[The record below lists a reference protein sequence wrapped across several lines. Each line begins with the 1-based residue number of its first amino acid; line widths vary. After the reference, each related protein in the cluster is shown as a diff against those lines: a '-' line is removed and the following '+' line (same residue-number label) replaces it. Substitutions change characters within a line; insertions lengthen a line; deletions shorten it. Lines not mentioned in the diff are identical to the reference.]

1 MERRAWGSTG
11 SKVPAIG
18 QGTWHFEQ
26 SDRGEAI
33 AALRRGLELGLTHID
48 TAELYGE
55 GAVEEL
61 VGEAIEGRR
70 DEVFLV
76 SKVLPSNAS
85 FRGTLR
91 ACERSLRRLH
101 TDYLNCYLLHW
112 RGRYELDETLEAFE
126 HLLRDGKIRSWGVS
140 NFDIEDLRA
149 AARLVEP
156 DQMACNQVLYHLEQR
171 TAEQRV
177 LPWLTEHGISMVA
190 YSPLGSGQ
198 FPSPSSNAGSVL
210 ARIAQAHDATPHQV
224 ALAFLT
230 RNPSLLVIPK
240 AATVQHVEENAAAA
254 NLRLAD
260 TELALIDE
268 AFRQSP
274 MSSLP
279 TL

>member
-1 MERRAWGSTG
+1 MDGRRWGSTG
-11 SKVPAIG
+11 WKVPAIG

-55 GAVEEL
+55 GVVEEL

-91 ACERSLRRLH
+91 ACERSLRRLR
-101 TDYLNCYLLHW
+101 TDWLNCYLLHW
-112 RGRYELDETLEAFE
+112 RGHFELEETLEAFE

-149 AARLVEP
+149 TARLVEP

-171 TAEQRV
+171 IAEHRV
-177 LPWLTEHGISMVA
+177 LPWLAEHGISMVA
-190 YSPLGSGQ
+190 YSPFGSGQ
-198 FPSPSSNAGSVL
+198 FPSPSSHAGSVL

-224 ALAFLT
+224 ALAFLL
-230 RNPSLLVIPK
+230 RKPSTLVIPK
-240 AATVQHVEENAAAA
+240 AATVKHVEENAAAA
-254 NLRLAD
+254 RLQLAD

-274 MSSLP
+274 MASLP